1 MIQNQS
7 TFRRSQK
14 TGLSVIGARNSDNAY
29 TSCEEVGAT
38 LISLTGPFRICAVLL
53 LCVPAF
59 AFAQQ
64 SRLPPIEPSKIESRP
79 PDPFQG
85 MIRLDVVVTDKLGN
99 LVTGLRQQDFTLRD
113 NGQPADFVTFQAFDG
128 VTVKPDPP
136 LKVIV
141 VIDEL
146 NLPPAQL
153 AAAENEAEKFLRQ
166 NQGHL
171 AQPVSIYRVTEAG
184 LSASAETSFDG
195 NALADEIAQERN
207 PRSIW
212 RTPMVSESP
221 GTGVVSPKALHSLI
235 ALGSIAIEERRR
247 PGRKLMFWM
256 GPGWLFNPATADG
269 VFDYVTELSTRL
281 REARINLWSATEWV
295 YYDSSGQP
303 LPVTD
308 LIYKEAI
315 ERLTPKKVNFSSLA
329 LRAIAMQ
336 TGGGIVE
343 TRDDLAGLLSKQ
355 VGEASAFYSLTFDPP
370 PTNQVDEYHAL
381 TLEVGNPA
389 LTVHTSASYFDEPVY
404 YDQSPAGIERVT
416 VERLEQLVHVLSTLY
431 TSSDA
436 EIARRLSGMELSER
450 LNTAR
455 LATLQATLRGREARE
470 ALVALADEAA
480 FLAPPPEEIPSTA
493 PPDLATQRLIIS
505 RTVDYVTKTISKLPN
520 FFADRTMVQYHESPP
535 KPLQTWKTAGDQSL
549 HLDKTSNA
557 LMLFR
562 DGKENLKEETSRGRP
577 LKSEEATMNTIGTFG
592 PLLATVLGGATSAG
606 SALRWSRWEKG
617 ENGLLAVFRYQVP
630 EQTPHFLVGFGYLA
644 NDNGMVYL
652 KEQIPFHGEFAVD
665 PASGAILRLSV
676 QADLEPRLPLE
687 RSDIMVEYSSVAIG
701 GDTYI
706 CPARSVSIS
715 RQRTTRDI
723 AEWGEHFKVYAPFE
737 TLLNDLTYKK
747 YHLFHSTAR
756 MLPGF
761 TPTSGEQ

>member
-1 MIQNQS
+1 M
-7 TFRRSQK
+7 
-14 TGLSVIGARNSDNAY
+14 
-29 TSCEEVGAT
+29 
-38 LISLTGPFRICAVLL
+38 
-53 LCVPAF
+53 
-59 AFAQQ
+59 
-64 SRLPPIEPSKIESRP
+64 
-79 PDPFQG
+79 
-85 MIRLDVVVTDKLGN
+85 VTDKLGN
-99 LVTGLRQQDFTLRD
+99 PVTGLRQQDFTLQD
-113 NGQPADFVTFQAFDG
+113 NGRPAEFVTFQAFDG

-136 LKVIV
+136 AEVIL

-153 AAAENEAEKFLRQ
+153 AAAEHEAENFLRQ

-171 AQPVSIYRVTEAG
+171 AQPVSLYRVTESG

-195 NALADEIAQERN
+195 NALADEIAQERD
-207 PRSIW
+207 PRGIW
-212 RTPMVSESP
+212 GTSTVSETP

-235 ALGSIAIEERRR
+235 ALGSIAIEERRK

-269 VFDYVTELSTRL
+269 AFDYVAELSTRL
-281 REARINLWSATEWV
+281 REARINLWSATEWP

-308 LIYKEAI
+308 LTYKDAI
-315 ERLTPKKVNFSSLA
+315 ERLTPKKVTFSSLA

-336 TGGGIVE
+336 TGGGILE
-343 TRDDLAGLLSKQ
+343 TQNDLAGLLSKH

-370 PTNQVDEYHAL
+370 RTNQVDEYHAL
-381 TLEVGNPA
+381 KLELGNPD
-389 LTVHTSASYFDEPVY
+389 LTAHTSAGYFDEPVF

-416 VERLEQLVHVLSTLY
+416 VEQLEHALSALDG
-431 TSSDA
+431 SSDA
-436 EIARRLSGMELSER
+436 EIAQHLSNTELSER

-455 LATLQATLRGREARE
+455 FTTLQATLRGKKARE
-470 ALVALADEAA
+470 ALIALADESA
-480 FLAPPPEEIPSTA
+480 FLAPPCGEIPSKA
-493 PPDLATQRLIIS
+493 PPDLATQRLIMS
-505 RTVDYVTKTISKLPN
+505 RTVDYVKKTISKLPN
-520 FFADRTMVQYHESPP
+520 FFANRTMVQYHESPP
-535 KPLQTWKTAGDQSL
+535 KPLQTWKTATGDQSL

-562 DGKENLKEETSRGRP
+562 DSKEVVKEETTKGKP
-577 LKSEEATMNTIGTFG
+577 LKLEEATMNTIGTFG
-592 PLLATVLGGATSAG
+592 PLLATVLVGATSAG

-617 ENGLLAVFRYQVP
+617 ANGLLAVFRYQVP

-652 KEQIPFHGEFAVD
+652 KEQVPFHGEFAVD
-665 PASGAILRLSV
+665 PASGAILRLTV

-687 RSDIMVEYSSVAIG
+687 RSDIMVEYRPVAIG
-701 GDTYI
+701 GNTYI

-723 AEWGEHFKVYAPFE
+723 AKWGEHFKVYAPFE
-737 TLLNDLTYKK
+737 TLLNDMTYEK
-747 YHLFHSTAR
+747 YHVFHSTAR

-761 TPTSGEQ
+761 TPTPERK